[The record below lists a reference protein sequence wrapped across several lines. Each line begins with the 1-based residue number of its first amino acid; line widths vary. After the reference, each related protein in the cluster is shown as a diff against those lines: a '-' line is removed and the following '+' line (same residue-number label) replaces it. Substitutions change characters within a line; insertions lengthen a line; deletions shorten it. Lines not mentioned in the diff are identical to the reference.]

1 MLVAKDGCNGWFDY
15 EGMVCDADGTEWEAT
30 CQRVVSESNLTAAAD
45 GVLLCIGPQ
54 HGDDGEEYHGQD
66 DHAPGCDP
74 SWLGDWECD
83 SACDNEA
90 WGFDMGDCD
99 NSGPDPDSGFDI
111 LPGCA
116 RELVICQDTMALTKP
131 SDASRCMTQF
141 SRAHARPFCV
151 NFPAPSSRHAFLMR
165 GALPERS
172 FGSDPSG
179 YHPIAPRML
188 PSDR

>member
-1 MLVAKDGCNGWFDY
+1 MLVEKDSCNGWFDY

-30 CQRVVSESNLTAAAD
+30 CQRVVSESDLTAAAD

-66 DHAPGCDP
+66 DHASGCDRG
-74 SWLGDWECD
+74 WLGDGHCD

-99 NSGPDPDSGFDI
+99 NSGPDPDSGFDT

-116 RELVICQDTMALTKP
+116 RELVICQDTLAQHGMGN
-131 SDASRCMTQF
+131 RCMEQLWAFECVAAQRECHHEPKGNFGCEKKPCCNLKITE
-141 SRAHARPFCV
+141 AMLKELPNVPRP
-151 NFPAPSSRHAFLMR
+151 L
-165 GALPERS
+165 L
-172 FGSDPSG
+172 
-179 YHPIAPRML
+179 
-188 PSDR
+188 